1 MLTWT
6 AVARLTSKDIYD
18 GVEVHWHYTTL
29 DGTYNYVVQP
39 TPGKAGIDCKNIQVT
54 EKPGY
59 EATPPDAVD
68 LTYNPRT
75 AQYLLT
81 AAVPFDALA
90 TLSPRQRATGSAIG
104 RTPGL

>member
-1 MLTWT
+1 MLSWT

-54 EKPGY
+54 EEPGY

-90 TLSPRQRATGSAIG
+90 TLSPQTTCNGFG
-104 RTPGL
+104 YWPTPGL